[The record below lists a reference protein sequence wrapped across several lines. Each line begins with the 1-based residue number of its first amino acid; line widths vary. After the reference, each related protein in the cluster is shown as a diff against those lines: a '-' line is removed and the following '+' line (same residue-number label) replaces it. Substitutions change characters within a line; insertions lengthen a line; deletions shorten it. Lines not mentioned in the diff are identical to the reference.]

1 MVWILDCAVVI
12 ILILTALVGYKKGF
26 VKYII
31 SSIGTI
37 TAIIIAFLVAD
48 MIAPTV
54 YDQWVRSHVR
64 DYVEEKIENLDVTD
78 VVAQEMKKCGYDVE
92 ISNNELANALRSDG
106 DISAKIGELAEK
118 KGESSSLAKELQS
131 DMEKFF
137 ETRFH
142 GTFNSIFSGI
152 DTQKLGNGIQNTKNQ
167 AYDIVRSL
175 AADDKQLGAK
185 YIEDKIVRPFGLV
198 IVKIILTIVLFVLL
212 SIVVKILLKITN
224 VFYHIPLVNGV
235 NRFFGFIAGLAKGG
249 LYLLIIAFGIALLIE
264 SCGDSFDMINT
275 KIIDKTYLF
284 RHLFCLFYDI

>member
-64 DYVEEKIENLDVTD
+64 DYVEEKIESFDVTD

-137 ETRFH
+137 EKKVFLKMFVKVNPDWRESKKELKKF
-142 GTFNSIFSGI
+142 G
-152 DTQKLGNGIQNTKNQ
+152 
-167 AYDIVRSL
+167 
-175 AADDKQLGAK
+175 
-185 YIEDKIVRPFGLV
+185 YI
-198 IVKIILTIVLFVLL
+198 
-212 SIVVKILLKITN
+212 
-224 VFYHIPLVNGV
+224 Y
-235 NRFFGFIAGLAKGG
+235 
-249 LYLLIIAFGIALLIE
+249 
-264 SCGDSFDMINT
+264 
-275 KIIDKTYLF
+275 
-284 RHLFCLFYDI
+284 

>member
-1 MVWILDCAVVI
+1 MVWILDCAVII

-64 DYVEEKIENLDVTD
+64 DYVEEKIERFDVTD

-92 ISNNELANALRSDG
+92 ISDNELANALRSDG

-118 KGESSSLAKELQS
+118 KGESSSLAKELKS

-142 GTFNSIFSGI
+142 GTFNRFFSGI

-212 SIVVKILLKITN
+212 SIVVKILLNITN

-249 LYLLIIAFGIALLIE
+249 LYLLIIAFAIALIIE

-284 RHLFCLFYDI
+284 RHLFYLFYDI